1 MSHLY
6 AVVENG
12 IVVNMAEVES
22 AVFAESMGWIHAP
35 DDGLGVTMGWL
46 WDGVS
51 FSAPAPTARNL
62 EEERLLKFSAINAKA
77 QELLAPYAA
86 DYPQGE
92 VYSWATQVAEAEAFD
107 ANPQSPT
114 PLLSGI
120 AAQRGTTVAHLVT
133 RVKVKASAYAT
144 IIGPII
150 GKRQYFEDLA
160 LSAASVSELDAIDI
174 TSGWPTQ

>member
-1 MSHLY
+1 MSHTF

-12 IVVNMAEVES
+12 VVVNLI
-22 AVFAESMGWIHAP
+22 AVGDQAWAESMGWIHVP
-35 DDGLGVTMGWL
+35 DDGTGVTMGWL

-51 FSAPAPTARNL
+51 FYAPPSPARNL

-92 VYSWATQVAEAEAFD
+92 VYSWPAQVAEAEAFD
-107 ANPQSPT
+107 ADPQSPT

-120 AAQRGTTVAHLVT
+120 AGNRGTTVAHLVT
-133 RVKVKASAYAT
+133 RVKVKSAIYST
-144 IIGPII
+144 LTGPII

-160 LSAASVSELDAIDI
+160 LSAATVEELDEIDI
-174 TSGWPTQ
+174 TTGWPT

>member
-6 AVVENG
+6 AVVDNG
-12 IVVNMAEVES
+12 IVVNMTEAES
-22 AVFAESMGWIHAP
+22 TSFAESMGWIHVP
-35 DDGLGVTMGWL
+35 DDALDVTMGWL

-51 FSAPAPTARNL
+51 FSAPTPTARNL
-62 EEERLLKFSAINAKA
+62 EEERILKFSAINSKA
-77 QELLAPYAA
+77 HELLAPYAA

-92 VYSWATQVAEAEAFD
+92 VYSWPTQVAEAEAFD
-107 ANPQSPT
+107 ADPQSPT

-160 LSAASVSELDAIDI
+160 LSAATVEELDEIDI
-174 TSGWPTQ
+174 TTGWPA

>member
-1 MSHLY
+1 MSHAF

-12 IVVNMAEVES
+12 VVVNMIAVEDH
-22 AVFAESMGWIHAP
+22 AWAESMGWIHVP
-35 DDGLGVTMGWL
+35 DDGAGVTMGWL

-51 FSAPAPTARNL
+51 FSAPTPPTRNL
-62 EEERLLKFSAINAKA
+62 EEERLLKFSAINTKA

-92 VYSWATQVAEAEAFD
+92 VYSWPAQVAEAEAFD
-107 ANPQSPT
+107 ADPQSPT

-160 LSAASVSELDAIDI
+160 LSAATVEELDEIDI
-174 TSGWPTQ
+174 TTGWPT